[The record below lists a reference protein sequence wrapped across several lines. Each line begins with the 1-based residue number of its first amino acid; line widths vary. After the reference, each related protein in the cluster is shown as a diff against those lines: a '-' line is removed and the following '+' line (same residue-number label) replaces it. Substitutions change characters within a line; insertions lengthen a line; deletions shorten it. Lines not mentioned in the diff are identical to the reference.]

1 MLHLVSGQCVKSED
15 KGGVELGDCATPKQW
30 NHSGDGSPDE
40 VVVKRA
46 GFEIRQRWKSTGG
59 IRRMLWRWK
68 QLDGASKANLQL
80 ANKIGEDNFCLEKE
94 SDTIVVVKKC
104 ICFRDEG
111 SCTDDPQPQ
120 WFKLV
125 PTNVA

>member
-1 MLHLVSGQCVKSED
+1 MSNPRTNEELNSAIVPLRSNGTIVEMEVSMKLLSNGQGLKSVRYGKAPVVSDE
-15 KGGVELGDCATPKQW
+15 C
-30 NHSGDGSPDE
+30 SGDGSNWT
-40 VVVKRA
+40 V
-46 GFEIRQRWKSTGG
+46 
-59 IRRMLWRWK
+59 
-68 QLDGASKANLQL
+68 ASKANLQL
-80 ANKIGEDNFCLEKE
+80 ANKIGEDNFSLEKE